1 MRVQARLRAS
11 SLLGPPVDP
20 DEAEKFSLTRAY
32 RKLAA
37 GGGGGGG
44 VDISDGGGGGGGG
57 GGGANPATPAATMA
71 ELKRLQKLLV
81 SQLQNEYFCDD
92 VEPPAEAFG
101 WDDEKLK
108 EYFENGGA

>member
-1 MRVQARLRAS
+1 MRCSARR
-11 SLLGPPVDP
+11 
-20 DEAEKFSLTRAY
+20 
-32 RKLAA
+32 
-37 GGGGGGG
+37 
-44 VDISDGGGGGGGG
+44 
-57 GGGANPATPAATMA
+57 A

-81 SQLQNEYFCDD
+81 TQLQNEYFCDD